1 MEVCSAEPAGAAATI
16 EDTGT
21 SSCAAPPLVRV
32 ILIVETTAA
41 AASTWRTTRKWL
53 DTILQCAAKDV
64 ASTASTADAT
74 LERQPGAGGSQ
85 YALIVYGTHD
95 RSTPAPVQSSSW
107 TGSLQTLYGWLD
119 GLQFAGG
126 LAGKGTALAAALA
139 EAIVLSKCPY
149 PPRAVTLFYYA
160 CGQIYFIFMFFQI
173 STLKLYH
180 CSISLPSCDV
190 ARSSAHP

>member
-149 PPRAVTLFYYA
+149 PGGARPNPPRAVTLFYYA
-160 CGQIYFIFMFFQI
+160 CGQIYFYVFSDIHLEVV
-173 STLKLYH
+173 SLLY
-180 CSISLPSCDV
+180 LTAV
-190 ARSSAHP
+190 M